1 MSSGDKTEQASSQKL
16 DKARK
21 QGQIARSK
29 EFSSAI
35 MLMVCI
41 GYFYAN
47 ADSLSG
53 HLMQLFEVSF
63 RFTAES
69 QSDHD
74 HILHLITQSL
84 YLMIKVFAPLI
95 IFQFIASAIA
105 TCLLG
110 GFHFNLSLLAP
121 KFSKINP
128 LSGIK
133 RIFSKQTLV
142 EFLKNVAKI
151 SLIFAL
157 LYYMIST
164 NFHMIGSLVR
174 ASFQTTIHFSLQY
187 VLELLGMLILIAI
200 LFGVIDIPYQKMTF
214 GTQMKMTK
222 QEVKQ
227 EHKEQEGR
235 PEIKGRIRQIQMQNA
250 RRSASQTVPTADVV
264 LMNPTH
270 FAVAL
275 KYDLTKAEAPFVVAK
290 GKNEVAFYIRTLAE
304 QHQVEVLV
312 VPEITRSIYHTTQ
325 LNQMIPNQLFLAV
338 AQILK
343 YVQQLKSW
351 KTGQQGKPAK
361 LPAFVIPDN
370 LRY

>member
-29 EFSSAI
+29 EFSGAI
-35 MLMVCI
+35 TLIVSI
-41 GYFYAN
+41 GYFYTYSDVIS
-47 ADSLSG
+47 DSIT
-53 HLMQLFEVSF
+53 QLFEVAF
-63 RFTAES
+63 RFTADT
-69 QSDHD
+69 QKDND
-74 HILHLITQSL
+74 RILHLLQLGLFLIIQL
-84 YLMIKVFAPLI
+84 FAPLVV
-95 IFQFIASAIA
+95 FKFLASAIA
-105 TCLLG
+105 TSLLG
-110 GFHFNLSLLAP
+110 GFQFNLSLLKP

-133 RIFSKQTLV
+133 RIISKQTFV
-142 EFLKNVAKI
+142 EFLKSLAKI
-151 SLIFAL
+151 TLIFAI
-157 LYYMIST
+157 LYYMISS
-164 NFHMIGSLVR
+164 HIHIIGNLVR
-174 ASFQTTIHFSLQY
+174 ASFQTTMHFSLLY
-187 VLELLGMLILIAI
+187 VLELLGMLILVAI

-214 GTQMKMTK
+214 GKQMKMTK

-235 PEIKGRIRQIQMQNA
+235 PEIKSRIRQIQMQNA

-275 KYDLTKAEAPFVVAK
+275 KYDLNKAEAPFVVAK